1 MRSLESPFIGKA
13 KALSTPETVSSAQ
26 SAAAAERLTAIGL
39 LSFAVFCFA
48 GLDATAKYLA
58 ASLPTEQIVWVR
70 FVSHIVYA
78 ALLFRIWR
86 SPEVFRS
93 KRWGLQIVRSV
104 LLLMTTV
111 FNFLAVRHLQLA
123 ETVSIMFA
131 APFVV
136 TALAGPLLN
145 EWAGLRRWL
154 AIIVGFIGVLVVT
167 RPGLGGFHWAMIL
180 SICSMTCYAF
190 YTILTR
196 MLAQTDS
203 PVGMLF
209 LSGVVAAAAI
219 TPFGVASWTTPDD
232 IWIWLLLLS
241 TGAWGGLGHFALIRA
256 HVLSPAPVLAPFMY
270 TQIIWMTGLGFFVFG
285 DVPGIF
291 TLIGA
296 SIIVGSGLYIL
307 YRERK
312 TGRAERLARDI

>member
-1 MRSLESPFIGKA
+1 MRASPPSA
-13 KALSTPETVSSAQ
+13 SPPSSIAPDH
-26 SAAAAERLTAIGL
+26 LPAIGL

-48 GLDATAKYLA
+48 GLDATAKYLG
-58 ASLPTEQIVWVR
+58 SFLPTEQIVWIR
-70 FVSHIVYA
+70 FLSHIVYA

-86 SPEVFRS
+86 TPEVLRS
-93 KRWGLQIVRSV
+93 KRWGLQLVRSL

-111 FNFLAVRHLQLA
+111 FNFFAVQHLQLA

-131 APFVV
+131 GPFVV

-145 EWAGLRRWL
+145 EWAGLRRWM

-167 RPGLGGFHWAMIL
+167 RPGLGGFQWAMIL
-180 SICSMTCYAF
+180 SVCSMLCYAL
-190 YTILTR
+190 YALLTR

-209 LSGVVAAAAI
+209 LSGVVAAAAM
-219 TPFGVASWTTPDD
+219 TPFGVAAWTPPADAWT
-232 IWIWLLLLS
+232 WVLLLS
-241 TGAWGGLGHFALIRA
+241 TGAWGGIGHFALIRA
-256 HVLSPAPVLAPFMY
+256 HVHSPAPVLAPFMY
-270 TQIIWMTGLGFFVFG
+270 TQIIWMTGLGFFIFG

-291 TLIGA
+291 TLTGA
-296 SIIVGSGLYIL
+296 AIIVGSGLYIL

-312 TGRAERLARDI
+312 TSRAVRGGKDI